1 VTESRDSSP
10 KPPARATKP
19 TRVVPSKGAAS
30 RAAAKTAPATDAAPA
45 RVAKT
50 PKAAASTAKAAAPIA
65 KALAAVPPN
74 APSYRHPN
82 LGLAPVGMTA
92 GYPAAAERLR
102 GDQMRISASALEA
115 AAEADPTLRARYD
128 DAGLRR
134 LLRDGELFVERLAMC
149 LGSDDDRWLSEYAE
163 WIAPIYRRRR
173 VPLND
178 LSALCAG
185 IARTVEPM
193 LTPDEFTAATGSLE
207 AATAVFR
214 RTSRIAGDR
223 HKRNTLWKWMYR
235 GV

>member
-1 VTESRDSSP
+1 
-10 KPPARATKP
+10 
-19 TRVVPSKGAAS
+19 
-30 RAAAKTAPATDAAPA
+30 
-45 RVAKT
+45 
-50 PKAAASTAKAAAPIA
+50 
-65 KALAAVPPN
+65 
-74 APSYRHPN
+74 
-82 LGLAPVGMTA
+82 MTA

-134 LLRDGELFVERLAMC
+134 LLRDGELLVERLAMC
-149 LGSDDDRWLSEYAE
+149 LGSNDDRWLSEYAE

-185 IARTVEPM
+185 IGRTVEPI
-193 LTPDEFTAATGSLE
+193 LTPDEFTAATRSLE